1 MGGTRGPGPHI
12 PAVLPTLGAGFQ
24 QHTRCNMRLLLAAAL
39 LTGAVYMLGCAG
51 GDKPADQ
58 TATTEQAAPAAGP
71 KYPVDLANGQKIYDK
86 YCFACH
92 KDGVSGAAKFT
103 DTVRW
108 QAQADKGMTTLL
120 KHATEG
126 FTGTFGSLPP
136 KGTCMECQEK
146 DLHDAIHYMMSQA
159 GVQPKY

>member
-1 MGGTRGPGPHI
+1 
-12 PAVLPTLGAGFQ
+12 
-24 QHTRCNMRLLLAAAL
+24 MRQLLLAAL
-39 LTGAVYMLGCAG
+39 VMGAVSLMGCAG

-58 TATTEQAAPAAGP
+58 VTTEQAVAPAGP

-92 KDGVSGAAKFT
+92 KEGVSGAAKLT
-103 DTVRW
+103 DSVRW
-108 QAQADKGMTTLL
+108 QTQADKGMTTLL
-120 KHATEG
+120 KHASEG
-126 FTGTFGSLPP
+126 FTGTFGTLPP